1 MHNMSVPIQP
11 VSPAVTASFHQ
22 HPTEDPEVQEVDKSA
37 VANNKKNKKVFQRGK
52 AFSMEEDRAICSAF
66 LHVSIDPIIGT
77 NQSAAGYYA
86 RMHQHFTENIGAS
99 SRTKISIE
107 NRWTT
112 IQKAVSKFCGF
123 YAAIERRNKS
133 GKNEQD
139 RVHHFIHES
148 YLYTFCS

>member
-1 MHNMSVPIQP
+1 MQ
-11 VSPAVTASFHQ
+11 
-22 HPTEDPEVQEVDKSA
+22 
-37 VANNKKNKKVFQRGK
+37 
-52 AFSMEEDRAICSAF
+52 
-66 LHVSIDPIIGT
+66 
-77 NQSAAGYYA
+77 
-86 RMHQHFTENIGAS
+86 QHFTENIGAS

-107 NRWTT
+107 NRWTI

-123 YAAIERRNKS
+123 YAAIERRNES